1 MGVACATLPTSS
13 SFCMIFF
20 MRAFL
25 SAKGSMIGLCFSKV
39 FSDARNWGR
48 TTGNLVC
55 LFLFFMTDVRGWDL
69 TIAEPEKIG
78 AWDVYRESQSQ
89 VTSHRLNSNN
99 NCCTFPSCRFIY
111 SMGRSTRARSL
122 EYHIYHRTLHICI
135 LEEQVLVHEFFL
147 RPRCPASLVV
157 FVRIF
162 NNWTGTISS
171 HLNPNVKKILVQNIL
186 PLRHKLVDI
195 TVH

>member
-1 MGVACATLPTSS
+1 MPFHLLDGQVDKSS
-13 SFCMIFF
+13 
-20 MRAFL
+20 
-25 SAKGSMIGLCFSKV
+25 
-39 FSDARNWGR
+39 
-48 TTGNLVC
+48 
-55 LFLFFMTDVRGWDL
+55 
-69 TIAEPEKIG
+69 
-78 AWDVYRESQSQ
+78 
-89 VTSHRLNSNN
+89 
-99 NCCTFPSCRFIY
+99 
-111 SMGRSTRARSL
+111 SL
-122 EYHIYHRTLHICI
+122 EYHIYHRTLLICI

-162 NNWTGTISS
+162 NNWTSTISF